1 MSLLATISRIP
12 THWKILISML
22 LGVLVGFIAMQTGNA
37 LFVKN
42 WIEPWGTIFIGL
54 LKMVAIPLII
64 VSLIKGVSDLRDM
77 SKLSAIGGRT
87 MGLYVV
93 TTAIATTIGLVVVN
107 LFQPGAGITA
117 ETREKI
123 MQLDPAAAAK
133 LQEKVAGAE
142 KIAAAQGELSPLK
155 FLVDIVPDNFM
166 LATTQN
172 GQMLQ
177 VIFFVVLFAIALVL
191 ARPEENPPVRIVKDF
206 FDGANTVVLKMIDII
221 MAIAPL
227 GVFALLANL
236 VATAPSNDIFISLG
250 WYAFA
255 VVFGLLLMMGFDV
268 LIAWIF
274 GGRSPLKF
282 LRAIAPAQLLA
293 FSSSSSAATMPVTM
307 HCATK
312 NLGIDDEVAS
322 FVIPV
327 GATVNMDGTAL
338 YQAVA
343 TVFIA
348 QAMGVPLDLS
358 VQASIVLTAT
368 LASIGS
374 AAVPGAGMLMLV
386 VILQSV
392 GLDPAT
398 GIVLIFAI
406 DRPLDM
412 CRTIINITG
421 DLAVGTVV
429 AKSLGKL
436 HERD

>member
-1 MSLLATISRIP
+1 MSLFSTLSRIP
-12 THWKILISML
+12 THWKILIGMV
-22 LGVLVGFIAMQTGNA
+22 LGVVVGLIATQTGNA
-37 LFVKN
+37 QFVKH
-42 WIEPWGTIFIGL
+42 WIEPFGTIFIAL

-93 TTAIATTIGLVVVN
+93 TTAVATILGLIVVN
-107 LFQPGAGITA
+107 LFQPGSGITP

-133 LQEKVAGAE
+133 VAQKIEGAVKTAE
-142 KIAAAQGELSPLK
+142 TQKDASPLQ
-155 FLVDIVPDNFM
+155 FLVDMVPDNFM
-166 LATTQN
+166 MATTQN

-191 ARPEENPPVRIVKDF
+191 SRPEENPPVLVVKNF

-221 MAIAPL
+221 MMLAPL

-236 VATAPSNDIFISLG
+236 IATAPSNDIFIALG

-255 VVFGLLLMMGFDV
+255 VVFGLLLMLLFD
-268 LIAWIF
+268 LMLAWLF
-274 GGRSPLKF
+274 AGRSPLRF
-282 LRAIAPAQLLA
+282 LRAVAPAQLLA

-312 NLGIDDEVAS
+312 NLGMDEEVAS

-348 QAMGVPLDLS
+348 QAMGVPLDLGA
-358 VQASIVLTAT
+358 QASIVLTAT

-421 DLAVGTVV
+421 DLAVGSVV

-436 HERD
+436 HDTP